1 MTNLRQMAH
10 RNTNVVVA
18 ALLATSVVVSLPAAE
33 PKAWEVKIRAAYLKT
48 ADDSDAFTALDIDF
62 AEGAVSV
69 EDKWIP
75 ELDVTYAFTKN
86 WVAEL
91 VLTIPQKHDVYLAGV
106 GKLGSLEHLPPTLS
120 LLYEI
125 PTESGFTPY
134 FSGGVNFTWIT
145 NKRLSVAGIPLD
157 LEDYS
162 AGIALGTGI
171 RYDFGSKWDFDASV
185 KWIDLESDVLAGGS
199 KLTNAQLDPVLW
211 SIGASYRF

>member
-10 RNTNVVVA
+10 RNTNVVAA

-157 LEDYS
+157 LEDFS

-171 RYDFGSKWDFDASV
+171 RYDFG
-185 KWIDLESDVLAGGS
+185 
-199 KLTNAQLDPVLW
+199 
-211 SIGASYRF
+211 